1 MTYFQERAIPS
12 DYQYHLEPEYVRFV
26 EQRSLEDH
34 HLVDCYFE
42 TDYNPE
48 MTKKIIRFKLK
59 ADKNTSLFQ
68 EQNPDPSSNL
78 LFQCFD
84 YTRSHTEQIRRVKHS
99 YKKRIMP
106 QEAQE
111 RLARLRAK
119 PFGQAALVST
129 EENGGF
135 TTKMEKEVFI
145 EPPDKKEGYFAKNNL
160 YATRT
165 HRIISS
171 TLDETTPIPDTS
183 HYRFKSKLSASASKK
198 EGEAKYIPPSKRQR
212 QVEGGGG
219 GGEGE
224 SVESKLSQKYVP
236 PSKRKSNPTSIDGK
250 PTKSTTSLRIQNLA
264 SDMDRYELLDL
275 FRPYGRVRK
284 LHIVKNSQGDSQ
296 YAFVHYDFNEEAQ
309 TALDTLHQRPIPGRG
324 VVLSLEWANNRG

>member
-12 DYQYHLEPEYVRFV
+12 EYQYHLEPEYIRFV

-48 MTKKIIRFKLK
+48 MIKKIIRFKLK
-59 ADKNTSLFQ
+59 GDKNTALFQ

-84 YTRSHTEQIRRVKHS
+84 YTRSHAEQIRRVKHS

-119 PFGQAALVST
+119 PFGQAALVSP

-171 TLDETTPIPDTS
+171 TLEETTPIPDTS
-183 HYRFKSKLSASASKK
+183 HYRFKSSSTSKK

-212 QVEGGGG
+212 QVKGG
-219 GGEGE
+219 GGEGGCE
-224 SVESKLSQKYVP
+224 GQAEGAQKYVP
-236 PSKRKSNPTSIDGK
+236 PSKRKSSLASRDGK

-264 SDMDRYELLDL
+264 SDMDRHELLDL

-296 YAFVHYDFNEEAQ
+296 YAFVHYDFQEEAQ
-309 TALDTLHQRPIPGRG
+309 KALDTLHQCPIPGRG